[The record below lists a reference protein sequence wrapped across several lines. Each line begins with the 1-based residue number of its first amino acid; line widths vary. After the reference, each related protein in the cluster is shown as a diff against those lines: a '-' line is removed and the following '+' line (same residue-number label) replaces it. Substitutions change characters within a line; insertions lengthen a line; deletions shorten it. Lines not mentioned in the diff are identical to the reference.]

1 MEEALRLAS
10 TNCKASLYSIYDLAL
25 NGTFHVHVS
34 GARLCFHCMKTLAL
48 AFAKGKIAPA
58 GRQFLKKESIL
69 TFIELTEDNN
79 DKKKKNGRPKKSSV
93 SRKSKTIGVCFSEPE
108 LYTLRHRAK
117 EAKLPLSVYCHDAI
131 LNGEIKEPL
140 KKEELDILRSLAN
153 MGNNLNQLAKTA
165 KFLTVKRLEN
175 EAQTILESIQNII
188 NKLSDDWKNSKRKKL

>member
-1 MEEALRLAS
+1 MDQDDQDR
-10 TNCKASLYSIYDLAL
+10 K
-25 NGTFHVHVS
+25 
-34 GARLCFHCMKTLAL
+34 
-48 AFAKGKIAPA
+48 KG
-58 GRQFLKKESIL
+58 
-69 TFIELTEDNN
+69 
-79 DKKKKNGRPKKSSV
+79 GRPKKSSTN
-93 SRKSKTIGVCFSEPE
+93 RKSKTIGVCFSEPE